1 MLMPTGCEFNGSKDV
16 LQFKL
21 IQAAKERNIIH
32 SNNIDNNYEKVMIKN
47 NDMEMNEED
56 PKIKRVNKKRH
67 RVELMDMDNN
77 KHSF

>member
-21 IQAAKERNIIH
+21 IQAAKERSKIH

-47 NDMEMNEED
+47 NDIW
-56 PKIKRVNKKRH
+56 K
-67 RVELMDMDNN
+67 
-77 KHSF
+77 